1 MLTWIEERK
10 CLPGKEK
17 RGASF
22 KIAKSLRASDRT
34 KNISPCSLP
43 KASFKQEFLCPL
55 MTLLKEPSSLLRK
68 AISHT
73 YKKNRNYGNLKK
85 GEKREGCPIARKM
98 PFIVFSLLFR
108 AAATPFQFT
117 GFFLSPHS
125 SPRKCINLKRL
136 QILVLPTKAAHPFL
150 SLFCSEEN
158 LIKSRRVI
166 FFAVNFG
173 GTGDPLFLR
182 KSLPFSKRMGN

>member
-1 MLTWIEERK
+1 M
-10 CLPGKEK
+10 P
-17 RGASF
+17 
-22 KIAKSLRASDRT
+22 
-34 KNISPCSLP
+34 NCS
-43 KASFKQEFLCPL
+43 EN
-55 MTLLKEPSSLLRK
+55 
-68 AISHT
+68 AI
-73 YKKNRNYGNLKK
+73 YRL
-85 GEKREGCPIARKM
+85 
-98 PFIVFSLLFR
+98 FSLLFR

-117 GFFLSPHS
+117 GFFFPPHS

-173 GTGDPLFLR
+173 GTGDPPFPKKESPFFEKNGKLKGVVPLYNVILLCFVPKKVLFSYLQR
-182 KSLPFSKRMGN
+182 KYC